1 MNHSGG
7 RLYGVGVGPG
17 DPELI
22 TLKALRLI
30 SSAPVLAYQS
40 ATDKESIARKIVSQY
55 LSGDQIEVAYH
66 LPRALEPEKA
76 KSIYDKETE
85 PIEAHLA
92 AGRDVVVLC
101 EGDPFF
107 YGSFMYLFT
116 RLGGQYHTEVV
127 PGVSSLMACPVS
139 LGIPFTYY
147 NDVLTVLPA
156 PLPKEV
162 LASKLLST
170 DAAAIMKLGRHFT
183 KVRDLLH
190 ELGLISRAKYI
201 ERATTTQQRILSL
214 DEVDPDAVP
223 YFSMIIIPTQ
233 QRL

>member
-1 MNHSGG
+1 MNSKG

-17 DPELI
+17 DPELL

-30 SSAPVLAYQS
+30 TSSEVIAYQS
-40 ATDKESIARKIVSQY
+40 AIDRESIARKIVSPY
-55 LSGDQIEVAYH
+55 LSGNQIEVLYH

-76 KSIYDKETE
+76 KFIYDKEVE
-85 PIEAHLA
+85 PIAGHLA

-107 YGSFMYLFT
+107 YGSFMYIFT
-116 RLGGQYHTEVV
+116 RLSEEYQTEVV
-127 PGVSSLMACPVS
+127 PGISSLMACPVS

-156 PLPKEV
+156 TLPKEI
-162 LASKLLST
+162 LTAQLLTT
-170 DAAAIMKLGRHFT
+170 DAAAIMKLGRHFV
-183 KVRDLLH
+183 KVRDILH
-190 ELGLISRAKYI
+190 ELGLASRAKYI
-201 ERATTTQQRILSL
+201 ERATTEHQRILSI
-214 DEVDPDAVP
+214 DQVDPRQVP
-223 YFSMIIIPTQ
+223 YFSMIVIPTK